1 MRKTIFVTAGFLLLL
16 NIPVPASPKPEYMKL
31 KVGDA
36 VEVDGE
42 WDKKTLVFVADDIE
56 KLPDPRRPK
65 LRGAIT
71 KISTPE
77 KSFVLF
83 GMKIKVDNKTEF
95 MDNGGQAVR
104 FENLKVKM
112 RLEVTSRVDEA
123 GNWVARKIEIGKLK
137 NSDKVK
143 GTVTRLA
150 FDGTPPDTFEIS
162 GLKILVVEGTD
173 LFGPWGTEPP
183 AFTPGAVK
191 KSAAVSARTERRAL
205 KTLNRRD

>member
-1 MRKTIFVTAGFLLLL
+1 MRKKFFAVPSLLLFL
-16 NIPVPASPKPEYMKL
+16 ITPAAASPKPEYMKL

-36 VEVDGE
+36 VEVGGE
-42 WDKKTLVFVADDIE
+42 WDKKAGVFTADDIE

-65 LRGAIT
+65 LRGAVV
-71 KISTPE
+71 KILAPE

-95 MDNGGQAVR
+95 MDNDGQAVR
-104 FENLKVKM
+104 FENLKVRM
-112 RLEVTSRVDEA
+112 RLEVTSRVDEN
-123 GNWVARKIEIGKLK
+123 GNWIARKIEIGKLK
-137 NSDKVK
+137 ASDKVK

-173 LFGPWGTEPP
+173 LFGPWRTESP
-183 AFTPGAVK
+183 AFTPGAAEK
-191 KSAAVSARTERRAL
+191 ASAVSARAERRAL
-205 KTLNRRD
+205 KNLNRRD

>member
-1 MRKTIFVTAGFLLLL
+1 MRKMLFSVLPFLLFSS
-16 NIPVPASPKPEYMKL
+16 VPASASPKPEYMKL
-31 KVGDA
+31 KIGDA

-42 WDKKTLVFVADDIE
+42 WDKKAGVFVADDIE

-65 LRGAIT
+65 LRGAIV
-71 KISTPE
+71 KILTPE

-83 GMKIKVDNKTEF
+83 GVKIKVDDKTEF

-104 FENLKVKM
+104 FENFKAKM
-112 RLEVTSRVDEA
+112 RVEVTSRVDEF
-123 GNWVARKIEIGKLK
+123 GNWIARKIETGKLK
-137 NSDKVK
+137 PSDKIK

-173 LFGPWGTEPP
+173 LFGPWGTETP
-183 AFTPGAVK
+183 ALTPGSQQSA
-191 KSAAVSARTERRAL
+191 AAVSPIMELRLT
-205 KTLNRRD
+205 KTSTRRD

>member
-1 MRKTIFVTAGFLLLL
+1 MRKMFFAVPSLLLFL
-16 NIPVPASPKPEYMKL
+16 IAPAAASSKPEYMKL

-42 WDKKTLVFVADDIE
+42 WDKKAGVFTADDIE

-65 LRGAIT
+65 LRGAVV
-71 KISTPE
+71 KILAPE

-83 GMKIKVDNKTEF
+83 GMKIKVDDKTEF

-104 FENLKVKM
+104 FENLKVRM
-112 RLEVTSRVDEA
+112 RLEVTSRVDEN
-123 GNWVARKIEIGKLK
+123 GNWIARKIEIGKLK
-137 NSDKVK
+137 ASDKVK

-162 GLKILVVEGTD
+162 SLKILVVEGTD
-173 LFGPWGTEPP
+173 LFGPWGVK
-183 AFTPGAVK
+183 TPTAASDLRAIAASVSSGVERK
-191 KSAAVSARTERRAL
+191 IEKS
-205 KTLNRRD
+205 LNRRD

>member
-1 MRKTIFVTAGFLLLL
+1 MRKMFFAVLSLLLFL
-16 NIPVPASPKPEYMKL
+16 IAPAAASPKPEYMKL

-42 WDKKTLVFVADDIE
+42 WDKKAGVFTADDIE

-65 LRGAIT
+65 LRGAVI
-71 KISTPE
+71 KILAPE

-83 GMKIKVDNKTEF
+83 GMKIKVDDKTEF
-95 MDNGGQAVR
+95 MDNGGQVVR

-112 RLEVTSRVDEA
+112 RLEVTSRVDEN
-123 GNWVARKIEIGKLK
+123 GNWIARKIEMGKLK
-137 NSDKVK
+137 ASDKVK

-173 LFGPWGTEPP
+173 LFGPWGTESP
-183 AFTPGAVK
+183 AFTPGAAEK
-191 KSAAVSARTERRAL
+191 AAAVSARAERRAL
-205 KTLNRRD
+205 KNLNRRD